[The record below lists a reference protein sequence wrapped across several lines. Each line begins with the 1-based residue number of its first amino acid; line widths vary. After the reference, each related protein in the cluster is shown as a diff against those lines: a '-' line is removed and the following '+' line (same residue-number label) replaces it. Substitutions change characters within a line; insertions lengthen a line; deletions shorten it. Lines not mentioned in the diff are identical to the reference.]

1 MSPAALDG
9 MFIDSIDVSKI
20 NPNNVRPLLDSETAY
35 ISIAISDQPHPISLY
50 GVSESGAARL
60 NRMRTSLELL
70 TEKAGGV
77 LGAVMAIKSARC
89 TSSR

>member
-1 MSPAALDG
+1 MSPAALDEA
-9 MFIDSIDVSKI
+9 FIDSIDVSKI
-20 NPNNVRPLLDSETAY
+20 NPHNVRPLFDSETAH
-35 ISIAISDQPHPISLY
+35 IFIAISDQPHPSSLY

-60 NRMRTSLELL
+60 KRMRTSLELL
-70 TEKAGGV
+70 MEKADGV